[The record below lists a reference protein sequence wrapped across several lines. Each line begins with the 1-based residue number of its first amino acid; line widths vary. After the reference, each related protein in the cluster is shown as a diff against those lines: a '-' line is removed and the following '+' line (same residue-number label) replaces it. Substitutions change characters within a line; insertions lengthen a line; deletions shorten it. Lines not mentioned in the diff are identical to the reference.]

1 MHQGYDVVP
10 MSITSDV
17 SDPSWKTSDW
27 HAEASIRVM
36 HVGNA
41 RKDLVLRMFGLRLDD
56 G

>member
-1 MHQGYDVVP
+1 MC
-10 MSITSDV
+10 ITSDV

-36 HVGNA
+36 YVGNA
-41 RKDLVLRMFGLRLDD
+41 RKDPVLRMFRLRLAD